1 MRESVSI
8 VTKCSS
14 KHTSEFKPR
23 TQCWLYK
30 GHWGMLSGM
39 NIMQNSEGRWRLSS
53 NLFLMILFLFL
64 RVVCEE
70 FHSSSGPYTTFQ
82 HRTLTSSNVDKPWV
96 REHAVLPLFHF
107 CLRVRR
113 PPATLMLRLFVKH
126 QNWSVCSVIVLP
138 ARIRG
143 AVNRRCG
150 VSFIQ
155 KQIIALCCSDAI
167 SRETVQG
174 DLKN

>member
-1 MRESVSI
+1 
-8 VTKCSS
+8 
-14 KHTSEFKPR
+14 
-23 TQCWLYK
+23 
-30 GHWGMLSGM
+30 
-39 NIMQNSEGRWRLSS
+39 
-53 NLFLMILFLFL
+53 
-64 RVVCEE
+64 
-70 FHSSSGPYTTFQ
+70 
-82 HRTLTSSNVDKPWV
+82 
-96 REHAVLPLFHF
+96 
-107 CLRVRR
+107 
-113 PPATLMLRLFVKH
+113 MLRLFVKH

-150 VSFIQ
+150 ISFIQ